1 MEVVREHVVGPSVLD
16 GDGNRPEIVRRER
29 HANRDLLGLVAGA
42 AGRADVDVH
51 RVASGA
57 GGIDGDARQPWQLSP
72 MERRMLCP
80 DYPPPLIGLDEG
92 RARALAAF
100 EDARARAAR

>member
-1 MEVVREHVVGPSVLD
+1 VKRWV
-16 GDGNRPEIVRRER
+16 PELAKVP
-29 HANRDLLGLVAGA
+29 A
-42 AGRADVDVH
+42 ATLH
-51 RVASGA
+51 
-57 GGIDGDARQPWQLSP
+57 QPWVLAP

-100 EDARARAAR
+100 EDARARVAR